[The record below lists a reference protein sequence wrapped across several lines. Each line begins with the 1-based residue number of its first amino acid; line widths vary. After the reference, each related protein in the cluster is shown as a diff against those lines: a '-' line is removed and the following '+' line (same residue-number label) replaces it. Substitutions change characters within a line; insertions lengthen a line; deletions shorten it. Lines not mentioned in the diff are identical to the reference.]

1 MSSTTWTP
9 PAVSS
14 EAFAWRGQAWRMV
27 ESQHIAATMKLV
39 DNREEQDLL
48 ESLLE
53 ASKPAP
59 PADTAK
65 LDYLLSTP
73 FRYDPRRSGS
83 RFRAVTDPGVFYGGE
98 TVRTAGAEL
107 GYWRWKFLM
116 DAVDLA
122 RIEPVAHTAFRVTVA
137 TAVVDLQRQ
146 PFAGQASVWQHPSDY
161 GPTQG
166 FARVAREAGLGGI
179 LYRSVRDPEPAWCL
193 ALLTP
198 KGFARPRPEAERQT
212 WYLAVSRQEV
222 TLRRDTES
230 LQFSAA
236 PWQEK
241 PTRPPAPPKSKLRPR
256 ARGPA

>member
-9 PAVSS
+9 RAVSS
-14 EAFAWRGQAWRMV
+14 EAFAWRGQAWRLV

-39 DNREEQDLL
+39 DNLDEQDAL

-59 PADTAK
+59 AADTGK
-65 LDYLLSTP
+65 LDYLLATP
-73 FRYDPRRSGS
+73 FRYPPMQGGS

-98 TVRTAGAEL
+98 SVRTAGAEL
-107 GYWRWKFLM
+107 GYWRWKFLC

-137 TAVVDLQRQ
+137 TSVVDLQRK
-146 PFAGQASVWQHPSDY
+146 PFAAQSAVWQHPSDY
-161 GPTQG
+161 APTQQL
-166 FARVAREAGLGGI
+166 AQVAREAALGGI

-198 KGFARPRPEAERQT
+198 QGFAKPRPDAERQT
-212 WYLAVSRQEV
+212 WYLGVSRQEV
-222 TLRRDTES
+222 TLRRDTVS

-236 PWQEK
+236 NWQET
-241 PTRPPAPPKSKLRPR
+241 TRQAKTRLTRR